1 VSKSLE
7 QSLRRSSRAVIAA
20 QVASQLVSLAVL
32 AILYRRLGLE
42 PYGLLGMVMPVL
54 LLVRILVTSGL
65 DMVTIQQSEVTDRQV
80 SALFWVNQALGM
92 AMALATAASAPLLV
106 WFFEKEE
113 LGWLTVALAGTSV
126 AFVLGVQHQALLQR
140 RLRLGTL
147 AGLRL
152 AALTLG
158 GVAAVTLGL
167 FGYGV
172 WALVV
177 QQYVEYGALAAL
189 VWMAEPWRPGFHFR
203 RTGSRPLVR
212 FGGQCTVSHLML
224 YLVTN
229 VDKVLVGRLFGA
241 VPLALYGQAFN
252 LVMKPV
258 HVLIT
263 PLTGLMFPTLSRA
276 ASNPRQFAKLLLGF
290 FRFIL
295 LAMLPMGVGLAIV
308 APEAMQVLGGPEWAP
323 AGPILA
329 ILAVII
335 PVQGCYN
342 ALAYV
347 FAAAGRAKR
356 LSLAAVA
363 GAMVLCVT
371 YSLGLYL
378 GLKWLPDEPL
388 RAVRYVALGYT
399 LGLIAVVFP
408 PYLGF
413 ALATVNVPWRGW
425 LAQLHP
431 AGPAALAMALL
442 VAACHWFFGAVL
454 AWRPLPLLAVEIA
467 VGVVSYALLAR
478 RALLWFV
485 REGLRDLRDETA

>member
-32 AILYRRLGLE
+32 AILARRLGPE

-106 WFFEKEE
+106 WFFENEE

-140 RLRLGTL
+140 KLRLGTL

-177 QQYVEYGALAAL
+177 QQYVEYVALAAL
-189 VWMAEPWRPGFHFR
+189 LWTAEPWRPGFHFR

-229 VDKVLVGRLFGA
+229 VDKVLVGRLFGT

-276 ASNPRQFAKLLLGF
+276 ASNPGQFAKLLLGF

-308 APEAMQVLGGPEWAP
+308 GPEAMRVLAGPKWAD

-329 ILAVII
+329 MLAVVV

-347 FAAAGRAKR
+347 FAAAGRTGR
-356 LSLAAVA
+356 LSLASVA
-363 GAMVLCVT
+363 SAIVLCAA

-378 GLKWLPDEPL
+378 GWLAGEPL
-388 RAVRYVALGYT
+388 WGIALGYT
-399 LGLIAVVFP
+399 VGLTLIVFP

-413 ALATVNVPWRGW
+413 ALATVKVPCREW
-425 LAQLHP
+425 LSQLHP
-431 AGPAALAMALL
+431 TGAATLAMAAL
-442 VAACHWFFGAVL
+442 VAASHWILGHML
-454 AWRPLPLLAVEIA
+454 AWPDLPLLAVEIL
-467 VGVVSYALLAR
+467 VGVASYVLFAR
-478 RALLWFV
+478 RAILWFV
-485 REGLRDLRDETA
+485 REGLRNLADETA